1 MDVKN
6 TGSRAGDEVVQ
17 LYIRRTDAPTDA
29 ALPLRS
35 LRGFARVKLAP
46 GETKTV
52 VFTLTP
58 FQFAFA
64 DPKGERRTEGEYELA
79 IGGSQKAAQV
89 STVKFETPIVAP
101 RYEHVAPAVKTKK
114 EQR

>member
-1 MDVKN
+1 M
-6 TGSRAGDEVVQ
+6 
-17 LYIRRTDAPTDA
+17 
-29 ALPLRS
+29 
-35 LRGFARVKLAP
+35 KLAP

-101 RYEHVAPAVKTKK
+101 RYEHVAPVLTFHSENKK
-114 EQR
+114 